1 MSKNET
7 KLSNRLI
14 ELRISDMECNTQEAL
29 ACSLKV
35 DVRTIQRWESGT
47 IIPSKGN
54 LSRIA
59 NHFNI
64 DTNELIEL
72 AKESKASTEGKNLIE
87 EESFDKQE
95 NVSSNII
102 QLPLKSLRE
111 IQFEQYLEEEK
122 RRSGLIEPK
131 AKVDLKN
138 MIEFGFFPQ
147 SLASEKEIKRINKYI
162 SKNKYLLDEMNEF
175 QMVNTCKNSVKLGHY
190 FKYIDIEVN
199 MQKYRGILF
208 EQYRPLKTSY
218 LENEENSIQK
228 LNGFIK
234 NKLYWFKFE
243 PIKWFKVEIEKESYL
258 ISDLILDSQEYNP
271 LRAIGDDEIIE
282 LEGNSSSFEFFVYQF
297 SKNAFSSED
306 IGNKIEFVAKRNI
319 TLLDEEFIGMLC
331 DEVSTYEFCDKL
343 LKPKHTSY
351 SEAKGLK
358 VVNNQAFWWISSFYP
373 IPDNATS
380 LSIGELKIKLGGCG
394 FSNITNYV
402 NPKGEIRELKEFSID
417 DDLYLDSYSC
427 TYVGFRP
434 IIKLKKH

>member
-72 AKESKASTEGKNLIE
+72 AKESKASSEGENLIE

-95 NVSSNII
+95 IVSSNII
-102 QLPLKSLRE
+102 QLPPKSLRE

-131 AKVDLKN
+131 VKVDLKN

-147 SLASEKEIKRINKYI
+147 SLASEKELKKIQKYI
-162 SKNKYLLDEMNEF
+162 NKNKYLLDEMEEF
-175 QMVNTCKNSVKLGHY
+175 NIVDSSQNSIKLRHY
-190 FKYIDIEVN
+190 FKFLDIEVDK
-199 MQKYRGILF
+199 QKYRGIIF
-208 EQYRPLKTSY
+208 NNYRPLKTSY
-218 LENEENSIQK
+218 LESEEISVQK
-228 LNGFIK
+228 YNGFVK
-234 NKLYWFKFE
+234 NELYWFKFE
-243 PIKWFKVEIEKESYL
+243 PIKWFKVEMEKESYL
-258 ISDLILDSQEYNP
+258 ISDLILDSHEYNP
-271 LRAIGDDEIIE
+271 LRTFGDDEIIE
-282 LEGNSSSFEFFVYQF
+282 LEGNSSSYELFLYQF
-297 SKNAFSSED
+297 SKKAFSSED
-306 IGNKIEFVAKRNI
+306 IGNTMEFVSKRNI
-319 TLLDEEFIGMLC
+319 TLLDEEFIAMLC
-331 DEVSTYEFCDKL
+331 DEVRTYEFCDKL

-402 NPKGEIRELKEFSID
+402 NPKGEIRELKEFSTD
-417 DDLYLDSYSC
+417 EDLYLDSYAC

-434 IIKLKKH
+434 IIKIKKH